1 MNTTSVSLLQRL
13 QDHPDGDS
21 WRRLVDLY
29 QPLLRGWLRGY
40 GTRAQDADDLVQEVL
55 TVVVKDLPKFQHPG
69 HGGAFRGWLRAIL
82 VNRLRGYWRSGRSQ
96 PVGTD
101 FLQLA
106 DSLADP
112 ASDLSRHWDEQHD
125 RDVLARL
132 LDLMEREFEPKT
144 LRAFRRVGLE
154 GAKARDVAEE
164 LGMSVGAV
172 YEAKSS
178 VLRRL
183 RQEARGLIPEADPA
197 P

>member
-1 MNTTSVSLLQRL
+1 MNTTSVSLLGRL
-13 QDHPDGDS
+13 QAHPDGDS

-29 QPLLRGWLRGY
+29 QPLLHGWLRGY

-55 TVVVKDLPKFQHPG
+55 AAVVKDLPKFQHPG

-82 VNRLRGYWRSGRSQ
+82 VNRLRSQWRAGRARA
-96 PVGTD
+96 VTTD
-101 FLQLA
+101 YLQLA
-106 DSLADP
+106 DTLADP
-112 ASDLSRHWDEQHD
+112 ASDLSRRWDEQHD

-132 LDLMEREFEPKT
+132 LELMEREFEPKT

-154 GAKARDVAEE
+154 GAKPRDVAEE

-183 RQEARGLIPEADPA
+183 RQEAQGLVPEADA
-197 P
+197 GT